1 MYERLGADVGPL
13 SQGSDVEA
21 ADQPRTSGP
30 QASHDPGVTAAG
42 RVRLVAD
49 GGGLEN
55 RYGARVSSWVR
66 IPHPPLSQSER
77 GLTSSYA

>member
-13 SQGSDVEA
+13 NWGPWRRGCGPVT
-21 ADQPRTSGP
+21 DQRT
-30 QASHDPGVTAAG
+30 QASHDPGVTATG

-55 RYGARVSSWVR
+55 R
-66 IPHPPLSQSER
+66 
-77 GLTSSYA
+77 